1 MAYSDFKATSLLRLL
16 PAVLRARDFHL
27 YLEGGKRLVDLWR
40 WGGRAIL
47 GHKPPK
53 VLLELKNAAE
63 RGLFCPLP
71 HPLERRFFK
80 ALGGFFPDRAFHL
93 YLNENSLYQAL
104 AGAGFSSPPH
114 DPAFPSRNDAR
125 ANGEKARVSIWRPFL
140 DSVLEAPA
148 SKEATTSEQP
158 PASILVPVLPF
169 AFAPAVLVLP
179 QSMDNTFPPGELIP
193 PAVLAPA
200 ARSLFNLAAALKT
213 IDKNHEENQ
222 ENRLQ
227 QMYPKVRKALAKS
240 IWRRRSIYLTV
251 EPSMNAD
258 EYAALFKRFFE
269 GGFLIPPSP
278 SEPAVLP
285 LAMSAGEEAKLADLL

>member
-1 MAYSDFKATSLLRLL
+1 LAYSDFKAASLLRLL

-71 HPLERRFFK
+71 HPMERRFFK
-80 ALGGFFPDRAFHL
+80 ALRGFFPDRAFRL

-104 AGAGFSSPPH
+104 ASAGFSSPPH
-114 DPAFPSRNDAR
+114 DPAFPSRNGAR
-125 ANGEKARVSIWRPFL
+125 ANGEMTQVSIWRPFL
-140 DSVLEAPA
+140 DNVLEAPGFQ
-148 SKEATTSEQP
+148 QP
-158 PASILVPVLPF
+158 PAGILVPVLPF

-179 QSMDNTFPPGELIP
+179 QSMENTFPPGELIP

-213 IDKNHEENQ
+213 FNGDQENHEENQ
-222 ENRLQ
+222 ENRENRLQ
-227 QMYPKVRKALAKS
+227 QMYPKVRRALAKS

-251 EPSMNAD
+251 QPNMNDD
-258 EYAALFKRFFE
+258 EYTVLFKRFFE
-269 GGFLIPPSP
+269 DGFLIPPSP

-285 LAMSAGEEAKLADLL
+285 LAMSAGEEAKLAGLL